1 MVALQEKRRRFC
13 RTGTAWFTCTTQ
25 PQLYFLPILLLKT
38 KVTIQKKER
47 NKQQQQ
53 KTQTKTSNNKNT
65 TLRYLNAAPHV
76 NDAVLLPLA
85 HRTVTCY
92 FLCQH
97 RTWTLVK
104 CFESEP
110 GTNFFFFASFPSL
123 LLFVLKSFES
133 TVSDW
138 DIDVLLAGPL

>member
-1 MVALQEKRRRFC
+1 MVALQEKRQILQDWYNMVYLHHPTPAVFSSYPAFKNKSNYPKKRKK
-13 RTGTAWFTCTTQ
+13 WTT
-25 PQLYFLPILLLKT
+25 T
-38 KVTIQKKER
+38 
-47 NKQQQQ
+47 
-53 KTQTKTSNNKNT
+53 KNT
-65 TLRYLNAAPHV
+65 TLWYLNTALGV

-85 HRTVTCY
+85 HRTVSCY

-110 GTNFFFFASFPSL
+110 GTNFFFASFPSL
-123 LLFVLKSFES
+123 FLFVLKSFES